1 MFELILYAIGFFLI
15 TLLFQYLLHRFRK
28 NGNRGKGA
36 IWVGRS
42 AAIVICVMGI
52 FSKNINYLGAVLGFL
67 MADEDVYKRQVYD

>member
-28 NGNRGKGA
+28 NGNRGNGA

-42 AAIVICVMGI
+42 AAIVICITGI
-52 FSKNINYLGAVLGFL
+52 ISKNINYLGSVLGFL
-67 MADEDVYKRQVYD
+67 IADEIGKKMGWQ

>member
-28 NGNRGKGA
+28 NGNQGHGA

-52 FSKNINYLGAVLGFL
+52 VSKNINYLGAVLGFL
-67 MADEDVYKRQVYD
+67 MADEIGKKMGWQ

>member
-1 MFELILYAIGFFLI
+1 MI

-28 NGNRGKGA
+28 NGNRGQGA

-52 FSKNINYLGAVLGFL
+52 VSKNINYLGAVLGFDGL
-67 MADEDVYKRQVYD
+67 

>member
-1 MFELILYAIGFFLI
+1 MIEPVLYAVGFFLI

-28 NGNRGKGA
+28 NGNCGVRS

-52 FSKNINYLGAVLGFL
+52 VSREINYLGAVMGFL
-67 MADEDVYKRQVYD
+67 MADEIGKKMGWQ

>member
-1 MFELILYAIGFFLI
+1 MIEPVLFTVGFFLI

-28 NGNRGKGA
+28 NGNCGAGA

-52 FSKNINYLGAVLGFL
+52 VSREINYLGAVVGFL
-67 MADEDVYKRQVYD
+67 MADEIGKKMGWH

>member
-28 NGNRGKGA
+28 NGNRGLGA
-36 IWVGRS
+36 IWVGKN

-52 FSKNINYLGAVLGFL
+52 VSKDINYLGAVLGFL
-67 MADEDVYKRQVYD
+67 MADEIGEKMGWQ

>member
-1 MFELILYAIGFFLI
+1 MFELILYAIGFFVI

-42 AAIVICVMGI
+42 VIIVICVMGI
-52 FSKNINYLGAVLGFL
+52 VSKNINYFGAVLGFL
-67 MADEDVYKRQVYD
+67 MADEIGKKMEWQ

>member
-28 NGNRGKGA
+28 NRNQGQGA

-52 FSKNINYLGAVLGFL
+52 VSKNINYLGAVLGFL
-67 MADEDVYKRQVYD
+67 MADEIGKKMGWQ

>member
-28 NGNRGKGA
+28 NGNRGHRA

-42 AAIVICVMGI
+42 AVIAIGVMGI
-52 FSKNINYLGAVLGFL
+52 VSRNINYLGAVLGFL
-67 MADEDVYKRQVYD
+67 LADEIGKR